1 LTKAKQWHTYCIVLD
16 QVATIDTMDE
26 YCGKGRWRILLTAIN
41 KYIDNHILVIEK
53 VESKNG

>member
-1 LTKAKQWHTYCIVLD
+1 
-16 QVATIDTMDE
+16 MDE

-53 VESKNG
+53 VERKNG